1 MIEGISQRSA
11 GVWRDQ
17 SQTRDGA
24 ALPPK
29 ALESRERNSKFYTP
43 MPYVG
48 IVPPK
53 SKVSPRVVHR
63 RYAKLQRFLSARN
76 FTLEWATN
84 RILQVGIVPSFLPSF
99 SPSFPRF
106 LPSCL
111 DYPPAAQDTGHY
123 KQHKLTTR
131 ALATAQGLGN
141 WGYCNKGPKVKF
153 TKAKTKK
160 PTTKNLYTVEPYITN
175 KCPKKTQEKTSKTLS
190 RAVARLA
197 HICVQQHLKGP
208 KSRQTFAKDDQ

>member
-1 MIEGISQRSA
+1 MGH
-11 GVWRDQ
+11 
-17 SQTRDGA
+17 
-24 ALPPK
+24 K
-29 ALESRERNSKFYTP
+29 
-43 MPYVG
+43 PY
-48 IVPPK
+48 P
-53 SKVSPRVVHR
+53 SSW
-63 RYAKLQRFLSARN
+63 N
-76 FTLEWATN
+76 C
-84 RILQVGIVPSFLPSF
+84 SFLPSF

-175 KCPKKTQEKTSKTLS
+175 KCPKKHKKKHPRRSAGQLPASLTSVSSSTSKDPNQGKPSPKMTSDLGLGFAEGTGKRSKHIYGGCSKSFHVFRPFAGPS
-190 RAVARLA
+190 RSFRKFSRVGFYHCRRKWFFVGARDLHHAVALA
-197 HICVQQHLKGP
+197 GLASSDH
-208 KSRQTFAKDDQ
+208 